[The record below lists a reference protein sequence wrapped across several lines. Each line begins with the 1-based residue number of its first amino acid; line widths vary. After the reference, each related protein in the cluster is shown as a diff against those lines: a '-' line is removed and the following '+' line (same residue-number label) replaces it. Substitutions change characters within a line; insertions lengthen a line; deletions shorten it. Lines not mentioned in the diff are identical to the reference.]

1 MVTAARPTHHA
12 PTNVVR
18 GPESA
23 PAAEVVPAPYLGING
38 EAIDWDK
45 ELANLVQTPAIEQ
58 PATVKR
64 SPVSIVAHA
73 LEGFWNSLSGPAMSQ
88 REKTRQAIEEDRD
101 VKYLTVTMTATRLV

>member
-45 ELANLVQTPAIEQ
+45 ELAHLVQTPAVEQ

-73 LEGFWNSLSGPAMSQ
+73 LESFWNSLSGPAMSQ
-88 REKTRQAIEEDRD
+88 RERIQQEIAEDRD
-101 VKYLTVTMTATRLV
+101 TKSLS